1 MADRKFDESVEPSGL
16 IAGAALAMLLIFSLI
31 ALAVIFFGS

>member
-1 MADRKFDESVEPSGL
+1 MEDGKFGEPIDRSGL

-31 ALAVIFFGS
+31 ALAVIFLGS